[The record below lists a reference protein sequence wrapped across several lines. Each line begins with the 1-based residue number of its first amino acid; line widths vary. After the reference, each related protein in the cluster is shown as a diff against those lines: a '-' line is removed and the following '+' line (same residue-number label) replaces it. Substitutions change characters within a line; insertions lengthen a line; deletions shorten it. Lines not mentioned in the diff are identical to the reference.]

1 MEYLYNNKW
10 KELKKQKKYKE
21 AAEILSS
28 EIAIN
33 CIRAHNF
40 FSDIKLE
47 EQPGNIGSL
56 NFGMDSKGEY
66 IKELEEIHYL
76 AFMLNGAIYY
86 LDVNISKN
94 DVKEAKEYLL
104 KFEKYQKDILKYSRG
119 KIWQK

>member
-1 MEYLYNNKW
+1 MEYLYNNEW
-10 KELKKQKKYKE
+10 KKLKKQKKYKE

-94 DVKEAKEYLL
+94 DVKEDKEYLL
-104 KFEKYQKDILKYSRG
+104 KFEKYKKKILK
-119 KIWQK
+119 

>member
-33 CIRAHNF
+33 CIRAHNL

-56 NFGMDSKGEY
+56 NFGLNSDRNFIKDFEKILNLAYMLDGTIMYYEEEKIENGDVNYKKSLNEY
-66 IKELEEIHYL
+66 EKIHKKILKCFEKEL
-76 AFMLNGAIYY
+76 
-86 LDVNISKN
+86 KN
-94 DVKEAKEYLL
+94 E
-104 KFEKYQKDILKYSRG
+104 
-119 KIWQK
+119 

>member
-33 CIRAHNF
+33 CIRAHNL

-56 NFGMDSKGEY
+56 NFGLNSDRNF
-66 IKELEEIHYL
+66 IKDFEKILNLAYMLDGTIMYYEEEKIE
-76 AFMLNGAIYY
+76 NG
-86 LDVNISKN
+86 DVNYKKSLN
-94 DVKEAKEYLL
+94 EY
-104 KFEKYQKDILKYSRG
+104 EKYQKELIRIFKRV
-119 KIWQK
+119 

>member
-33 CIRAHNF
+33 CIRAHNL

-56 NFGMDSKGEY
+56 NFGLNSDGNFIKDFEKILNLAYMLDGTIMYYEEEKIENGDVNYKKSLNEY
-66 IKELEEIHYL
+66 EKIHKKILKCFEKEL
-76 AFMLNGAIYY
+76 
-86 LDVNISKN
+86 KN
-94 DVKEAKEYLL
+94 E
-104 KFEKYQKDILKYSRG
+104 
-119 KIWQK
+119 

>member
-33 CIRAHNF
+33 CIRAHNL

-56 NFGMDSKGEY
+56 NFGLNSDGNFIKKKKKILNLAYMLDGTIMYYEEEKIENGDVNYKKSLNEY
-66 IKELEEIHYL
+66 EKIHKKILKCFEKEL
-76 AFMLNGAIYY
+76 
-86 LDVNISKN
+86 KN
-94 DVKEAKEYLL
+94 E
-104 KFEKYQKDILKYSRG
+104 
-119 KIWQK
+119 